1 MIENMI
7 DCDMDNKRYHKMLNY
22 LIISLIL
29 CIIIVNSIIIS
40 IQDMHY
46 KHEIMIIALNV
57 TASIATGLGIITV
70 FRHGIG
76 GNHGRSY
83 LFLTIGISL
92 WFGADLYMM
101 YSFFVMGVDDYIQI
115 TVADALWLIGYLFFS
130 LHLFSVIRS
139 VDIKKNQSKTISI
152 LSIVIVGFIIANLI
166 SSAYYFTNEDQLKN
180 VKIGYNAI
188 SLLVTILYPVLDLS
202 LIVPSVIVLINIY
215 KDYLHSISWTLLSL
229 SLLINAIADNGYTR
243 DYVLGNPSSWPWDL
257 FYISDFIIMIGAL
270 FWYNKFYISDYIT
283 TKRISDSNE

>member
-1 MIENMI
+1 MIENII
-7 DCDMDNKRYHKMLNY
+7 DCNMDNKRYHKMLNY

-76 GNHGRSY
+76 GNHGKSY
-83 LFLTIGISL
+83 LFLTFGISL
-92 WFGADLYMM
+92 WFGADFYLM
-101 YSFFVMGVDDYIQI
+101 YSFFVMGIDDYIQI
-115 TVADALWLIGYLFFS
+115 TIADALWLIGYLFLS